1 MLYLLCMKQT
11 TIRIMKRLSLIY
23 FFSFFT
29 VVLGFAQSLPH
40 KSILWEVSGNGLTQ
54 SSYVLGTF
62 HILCEEDVLISDKVQ
77 RAINLTN
84 QLVLEVNLTDPNEL
98 KDIQS
103 LMISDKLWS
112 EQLNNEEIK
121 ELKTVLKN
129 EYGRELAEVDNMSAM
144 GLMSLMI
151 AKTIT
156 CSAKGYDMEVLALAM
171 KEGKAILGLEH
182 LKDQVKLLNGMY
194 SAKELLVQL
203 KQASEYTENFEEMK
217 QAFITEDIEL
227 LYQYGTDVQFM
238 TLENKKVL
246 LDNRNINWVDKMP
259 KIMSDSSTLFAVG
272 SAHLAG
278 ELGILNLLRLKGYT
292 VNPVFN

>member
-1 MLYLLCMKQT
+1 M
-11 TIRIMKRLSLIY
+11 
-23 FFSFFT
+23 
-29 VVLGFAQSLPH
+29 
-40 KSILWEVSGNGLTQ
+40 
-54 SSYVLGTF
+54 GTF
-62 HILCEEDVLISDKVQ
+62 HILCEEDLRISDKVQ
-77 RAINLTN
+77 RAISSTK
-84 QLVLEVNLTDPNEL
+84 QLALEVNLSDPSEL

-112 EQLNNEEIK
+112 DQLNKEEIQ

-129 EYGRELAEVDNMSAM
+129 EYGRELVEVDNMSTM

-171 KEGKAILGLEH
+171 KQGKTILGLEH
-182 LKDQVKLLNGMY
+182 LKDQVELLNGMY
-194 SAKELLVQL
+194 TAKELIVQL
-203 KQASEYTENFEEMK
+203 KQVSEYTENFEEMK
-217 QAFITEDIEL
+217 QAFISEDIEL
-227 LYQYGTDVQFM
+227 LYQYGTDTQFM

-246 LDNRNINWVDKMP
+246 LDNRNINWVDQMP
-259 KIMSDSSTLFAVG
+259 KMMSDKSTLFAVG

-278 ELGILNLLRLKGYT
+278 ELGVLNLLRLKGYT